1 MTLPVKRG
9 PARDFKKAAFRLA
22 WSCYITSASLC
33 RIAEIQI
40 AVAEIQIDVVEVQIG
55 VAEIQVGVVEMLEGI
70 HMVHEGAVSRDTG
83 MSESRLNRILNGWI
97 DPHDHE
103 LKNIAH
109 ALGMGRDQLPHRGS

>member
-1 MTLPVKRG
+1 MKSLFDRIMELFVGDTNSHLLMTDPF
-9 PARDFKKAAFRLA
+9 DKA
-22 WSCYITSASLC
+22 T
-33 RIAEIQI
+33 
-40 AVAEIQIDVVEVQIG
+40 
-55 VAEIQVGVVEMLEGI
+55 I
-70 HMVHEGAVSRDTG
+70 HMVHEWAVSRDAS